1 MKEITEAIE
10 ARQAQITQ
18 LQGDIETLQ
27 RAASIMGTKST
38 TATRRGPRPWRATGT
53 PTGTWQSGRSRGC
66 LRRHRTNLLHQA
78 EKIQFDPEFDKL
90 AIADSTHTNCP
101 KRHGL
106 PGRCDT
112 LKLSLKTALAL
123 RCPG

>member
-38 TATRRGPRPWRATGT
+38 TATSQPKAKRKIKRKRRNPRAAPQGSPGQPKTTQKRKPMWSAADKKAISKRMKAYWAT
-53 PTGTWQSGRSRGC
+53 
-66 LRRHRTNLLHQA
+66 RRKA
-78 EKIQFDPEFDKL
+78 KM
-90 AIADSTHTNCP
+90 
-101 KRHGL
+101 
-106 PGRCDT
+106 
-112 LKLSLKTALAL
+112 
-123 RCPG
+123 

>member
-38 TATRRGPRPWRATGT
+38 TATRRGPRLNRTGNVGERMT
-53 PTGTWQSGRSRGC
+53 
-66 LRRHRTNLLHQA
+66 
-78 EKIQFDPEFDKL
+78 
-90 AIADSTHTNCP
+90 
-101 KRHGL
+101 
-106 PGRCDT
+106 
-112 LKLSLKTALAL
+112 
-123 RCPG
+123 